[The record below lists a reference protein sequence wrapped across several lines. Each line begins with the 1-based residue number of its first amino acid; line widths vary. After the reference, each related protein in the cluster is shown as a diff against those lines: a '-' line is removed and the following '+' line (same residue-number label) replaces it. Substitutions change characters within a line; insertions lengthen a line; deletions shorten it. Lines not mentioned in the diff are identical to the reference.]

1 MKTVKQEIHFRTILL
16 ATVGT
21 SPAVLT
27 ETVWALAHPAKK
39 SAERVIPD
47 EIVVLTTL
55 RGKAA
60 VESQL
65 LGSGGAWKRLVAA
78 LEKEGVPVAGKL
90 AFGEASIRL
99 LDLGKTY
106 LEDIRTA
113 EENEAVAD
121 LFLRE
126 IRGVTEDPKT
136 RLFASIAGG
145 RKTMGA
151 LLFSCMSLLGREQD
165 HVLHVLVN
173 EPFDSRLDP
182 PFFFPAP
189 KAKHVWVN
197 PKTGGKKTFRAE
209 DARLDL
215 IDLPFVK
222 MRGWYQDKFKTL
234 PPRYSDLVRAAQ
246 SSGPRATAQKPV
258 LRFDFKTGRVL
269 VGRTRTPLSKVDAIK
284 FLYLAAGLLRPT
296 QFAWELLSYAREK
309 APRNLFGWDSW
320 FETFRDRERSRIETK
335 DPYGAMSRLRSELR
349 DSFKEN
355 EELMPFVKDVFPLR
369 ERYFG
374 PYPKER
380 LEADEKAVRAVF
392 GPPPCPGPSAPPVRM
407 SADICPGGA
416 PEES

>member
-1 MKTVKQEIHFRTILL
+1 MKCVINPMKDKALRTILL

-39 SAERVIPD
+39 GSERVVPD
-47 EIVVLTTL
+47 EVVVLTTL

-60 VESQL
+60 LETQL
-65 LGSGGAWKRLVAA
+65 LGPEGAWARLVAA

-90 AFGEASIRL
+90 SFGEASIRL
-99 LDLGKTY
+99 LDLGKSY

-151 LLFSCMSLLGREQD
+151 LLLSCMSLLGREQD
-165 HVLHVLVN
+165 HVLHILVN

-182 PFFFPAP
+182 PFFFPEP
-189 KAKHVWVN
+189 KAKHTAVD
-197 PKTGGKKTFRAE
+197 PATKKAKTFRSESAT
-209 DARLDL
+209 LDL

-246 SSGPRATAQKPV
+246 SSGPAATPRRPF
-258 LRFDFKTGRVL
+258 LRFDFARGRLFADDAPVKMSVVEFVVL
-269 VGRTRTPLSKVDAIK
+269 AVD
-284 FLYLAAGLLRPT
+284 LLLRPDDLGLALVGVCARVGENYGWLGD
-296 QFAWELLSYAREK
+296 FASGTAGGTKFSVASAAENDLRHARSSLRGKLSAVPALAPFVWELV
-309 APRNLFGWDSW
+309 PRGTDPDAKTTDHRVAKHGVWP
-320 FETFRDRERSRIETK
+320 ERRI
-335 DPYGAMSRLRSELR
+335 
-349 DSFKEN
+349 
-355 EELMPFVKDVFPLR
+355 
-369 ERYFG
+369 
-374 PYPKER
+374 
-380 LEADEKAVRAVF
+380 
-392 GPPPCPGPSAPPVRM
+392 
-407 SADICPGGA
+407 SADVAAFRKMTGPW
-416 PEES
+416 